1 MSKHEVIQHK
11 NYAKWRS
18 FTLISIYLLFVVHMI
33 HWQLNKTTLAPLE
46 LNELLY
52 TLESGIVTAGFLLM
66 IFVALTVFIFG
77 RFFCGWFCHIL
88 AFQDLCA
95 WMLGKIGI
103 RPKAVRSRVLWFV
116 PLLVM
121 AYMFVWPQIQR
132 IWRGQT
138 FPKLRIEGASSD
150 WASFVTDDFWR
161 NLPDPWIAGAT
172 FLVCG
177 FIIVYVL
184 GSRGFC
190 ANVCP
195 YGAIFAIADKVAP
208 GKIILSG
215 SCDQCGIC
223 TSQCDSQIR
232 IHEEIYE
239 FGKVV
244 DTNCLKDL
252 DCVSVCPKQALSFG
266 FTTPTLFTKNTSTK
280 RKQLKSHFNTAE
292 EILISVT
299 FIGTVIIYRGLYDSL
314 PFLMSLG
321 MAAIFSYLAVVTIKV
336 FTRTSLRFNRLW
348 LRKNNKIEKGGW
360 IFLTIMVLLIGI
372 SIHSS
377 AIRWHEYKGS
387 QNLINANFLF
397 EQGKKQLSIEASHE
411 AVNNFEFVEKWG
423 FYQTTAHNRKFATS
437 YDLNNQPQQAKNY
450 FNKVLTLKPNDLVV
464 RWKMISY
471 LLQENK
477 PVQARLALIKLTDV
491 NVHSKHLSQQ
501 QKLILANSHT
511 ILGDFHRQNLEPQR
525 ALIEYNLALKYRP
538 SHMPAVKVISDL
550 TVR

>member
-1 MSKHEVIQHK
+1 MSKYQIKQHR

-18 FTLISIYLLFVVHMI
+18 FTLISIYLLFIVHMI

-66 IFVALTVFIFG
+66 VFVALTVVIFG

-88 AFQDLCA
+88 AFQDLFG

-103 RPKAVRSRVLWFV
+103 RPKAVRSRVLWIV

-121 AYMFVWPQIQR
+121 AYMFVWPQILR
-132 IWRGQT
+132 IWRGQA
-138 FPKLRIEGASSD
+138 FPKLTIKGANSD

-195 YGAIFAIADKVAP
+195 YGAIFALADKVAP

-232 IHEEIYE
+232 IHEEIQE

-266 FTTPTLFTKNTSTK
+266 FTKPTILTPNTKAK
-280 RKQLKSHFNTAE
+280 RKRLKPHFKWAE
-292 EILISVT
+292 EILISLV
-299 FIGTVIIYRGLYDSL
+299 FIATVVIYRGLYDSI

-321 MAAIFSYLAVVTIKV
+321 MAAIFSYLAVLTIRI

-348 LRKNNKIEKGGW
+348 LRKNNHIKKGGW
-360 IFLTIMVLLIGI
+360 IFLTTMTLLIGI
-372 SIHSS
+372 SLHSS
-377 AIRWHEYKGS
+377 AIRWHQYKGS
-387 QNLINANFLF
+387 NNLINANFLLD
-397 EQGKKQLSIEASHE
+397 QGKKQLSIEASGK
-411 AVNNFEFVEKWG
+411 AVENFEFIENWG
-423 FYQTTAHNRKFATS
+423 FFQTTAHNRKLAS
-437 YDLNNQPQQAKNY
+437 SLDLNNQPQQAKIY
-450 FNKVLTLKPNDLVV
+450 FKKVLALEPDDIVV

-471 LLQENK
+471 LLKDKK
-477 PVQARLALIKLTDV
+477 PTQARLALLKLTD
-491 NVHSKHLSQQ
+491 NKNQSKHLSHQ
-501 QKLILANSHT
+501 QKVILAHSHT
-511 ILGDFHRQNLEPQR
+511 ILGDFHRQDLEPER
-525 ALIEYNLALKYRP
+525 ALLEYQLALKYLP
-538 SHMPAVKVISDL
+538 NYLPALQAQLKI
-550 TVR
+550 